1 MFHHN
6 NTTSFI
12 LFSSKVSKNPFT
24 APASNCFCL
33 PLPYHTYTFTMIRQ
47 GIIGIWRF
55 YRDGFR
61 SMTLGRTLWAVILI
75 KLSLCSLS

>member
-1 MFHHN
+1 
-6 NTTSFI
+6 
-12 LFSSKVSKNPFT
+12 
-24 APASNCFCL
+24 
-33 PLPYHTYTFTMIRQ
+33 MIRQ

-75 KLSLCSLS
+75 KLFIMFFPPFLKGKSTEEKEDYVGNELIERAIHP

>member
-1 MFHHN
+1 
-6 NTTSFI
+6 
-12 LFSSKVSKNPFT
+12 
-24 APASNCFCL
+24 
-33 PLPYHTYTFTMIRQ
+33 MIRQ

-75 KLSLCSLS
+75 KLFIMFFILKLSFLKGKSTEEKEDYVGNELIERAIHP